1 MASPKSRPQIT
12 TYLPLPTRP
21 NPPVDP
27 EYIPSDYGFQRYY
40 TRAQCRMFIN
50 SIFIDEFQT
59 IQWDL
64 SYNLIPKFG
73 YCSSKFD
80 DVANGKSLVQGQ
92 LVLNFVSPG
101 YLLGALIGQAPAYTP
116 SLGPVW
122 YVNPRGISIT

>member
-1 MASPKSRPQIT
+1 
-12 TYLPLPTRP
+12 
-21 NPPVDP
+21 
-27 EYIPSDYGFQRYY
+27 
-40 TRAQCRMFIN
+40 MFIN

-101 YLLGALIGQAPAYTP
+101 YLIGALMGKAPAYTP
-116 SLGPVW
+116 SLAGLVCKSSW
-122 YVNPRGISIT
+122 NPHNLGFLSLRPLCHLFHLSSPTACPQPTTAAG